1 MEVQRPVSQCIASY
15 PVDLASSVE
24 LIQEEFPYLLP
35 VVKRSAGGKISVKL
49 AVDLP
54 IQEGGVLLSD
64 LRKKNI
70 STQGFREDLAG
81 RISIE
86 DLAKKNIVICRESA
100 PACWK
105 WSDKTIY
112 VAHSSY
118 GNEPFYYQEY
128 HQVLN
133 ILFEMHNACQT
144 KQVQR
149 LTDPKNRASK
159 LEFVRAFEGI
169 EHNTVI
175 LTRNRLNVLTKK
187 GKFHR
192 NFNIYRTAYDDP
204 ELHFM
209 HQQLMGHAF
218 AIARK
223 YDVDFFPHAKKEAFH
238 GTWETKFEEGND
250 LHQRI
255 REALYEILNEQLYAI
270 ADGDRSSLNAMLEKV
285 MLAVDSGEEWASL
298 VMSNLNFFQGKYR
311 AYVQRESPTVVVNIL
326 EVPRARPTCH
336 EAARKVETGLLAS
349 LIQWIKG

>member
-1 MEVQRPVSQCIASY
+1 MEVQRSVSQRITSY
-15 PVDLASSVE
+15 PVDLADSVE
-24 LIQEEFPYLLP
+24 MIQEEFPSLLP
-35 VVKRSAGGKISVKL
+35 AMQRAAGGEISIKL

-54 IQEGGVLLSD
+54 IREGGVLLSD
-64 LRKKNI
+64 LRKRNI
-70 STQGFREDLAG
+70 SVEGLKGDTRG
-81 RISIE
+81 RVAIE

-105 WSDKTIY
+105 WSDRTIY

-118 GNEPFYYQEY
+118 GNEPFYYQGY
-128 HQVLN
+128 YQVLN
-133 ILFEMHNACQT
+133 MLFEMHNACQT
-144 KQVQR
+144 KQFQG
-149 LTDPKNRASK
+149 LTCSKNRTSK
-159 LEFVRAFEGI
+159 LEFVRAFEDI

-175 LTRNRLNVLTKK
+175 LTRNRLKMLSDK

-238 GTWETKFEEGND
+238 GTWLTRFEEGND

-270 ADGDRSSLNAMLEKV
+270 SDGDRSNLDAMLEKV
-285 MLAVDSGEEWASL
+285 RLAADVGEEWASL
-298 VMSNLNFFQGKYR
+298 VMRNLNFFQGKYR
-311 AYVQRESPTVVVNIL
+311 EYVQRESPVVVVNLL
-326 EVPRARPTCH
+326 EVPRARSTCH
-336 EAARKVETGLLAS
+336 EAASKVETSLLAS
-349 LIQWIKG
+349 FILWIKG

>member
-1 MEVQRPVSQCIASY
+1 MEVQRSVSQYIASY

-35 VVKRSAGGKISVKL
+35 VVKRSAEGAISVKL

-54 IQEGGVLLSD
+54 MREGGVLLSD
-64 LRKKNI
+64 LRKRNI
-70 STQGFREDLAG
+70 STQGLREDTAG
-81 RISIE
+81 RVSIE
-86 DLAKKNIVICRESA
+86 HLAQKNIVICRESA

-128 HQVLN
+128 YQVLN

-144 KQVQR
+144 KQFQR
-149 LTDPKNRASK
+149 LTHPKNRTSK

-169 EHNTVI
+169 EHNTVM
-175 LTRNRLNVLTKK
+175 LTRDRLKMLSDK

-209 HQQLMGHAF
+209 HQQLMGHTF

-223 YDVDFFPHAKKEAFH
+223 YDIDFFPHAKKEAFH
-238 GTWETKFEEGND
+238 GTWVTKFEEGNE

-255 REALYEILNEQLYAI
+255 RETLYKILNEQLYAI
-270 ADGDRSSLNAMLEKV
+270 ADGDRSSLDAMLEEV
-285 MLAVDSGEEWASL
+285 RIAVGSGEEWAEL
-298 VMSNLNFFQGKYR
+298 VMLNLKFFHGKYQE
-311 AYVQRESPTVVVNIL
+311 YVQKENPTVVVNLL
-326 EVPRARPTCH
+326 EIAHVRATCH
-336 EAARKVETGLLAS
+336 AAARKVETGLLAS
-349 LIQWIKG
+349 LMQWIKG

>member
-1 MEVQRPVSQCIASY
+1 MEVQRTVSQCITSY

-24 LIQEEFPYLLP
+24 LIQEEFPFLSPLINRA
-35 VVKRSAGGKISVKL
+35 VGGAISVKL

-54 IQEGGVLLSD
+54 IQEEGVLLSD

-70 STQGFREDLAG
+70 SVEGLREDTEG
-81 RISIE
+81 RVAIE

-105 WSDKTIY
+105 WSDRTIY

-118 GNEPFYYQEY
+118 GNEPFYYQEHY
-128 HQVLN
+128 QVLN

-144 KQVQR
+144 KQFQR
-149 LTDPKNRASK
+149 LTHPKNRTSK

-169 EHNTVI
+169 EHKTVI
-175 LTRNRLNVLTKK
+175 LTRNRLKMLSDK

-192 NFNIYRTAYDDP
+192 NFNIYRTAYDDS

-223 YDVDFFPHAKKEAFH
+223 YDIDFFPHAKKESFQ
-238 GTWETKFEEGND
+238 GTWATKFEEGND

-270 ADGDRSSLNAMLEKV
+270 ADGDRSNLDAMFKKV
-285 MLAVDSGEEWASL
+285 RIAVDSGEEWARL
-298 VMSNLNFFQGKYR
+298 VMVNLRFFQGKYQE
-311 AYVQRESPTVVVNIL
+311 YVQKENPAVVVNIL
-326 EVPRARPTCH
+326 EVPPARSTCH
-336 EAARKVETGLLAS
+336 ETDRKVETGLLAS
-349 LIQWIKG
+349 LIQWIRG